1 MKGSTK
7 FKKLSELPSWVRSK
21 LYSLRLKED
30 MNKPFDEYLEMFDT
44 IVVEDCMYHSDSDYG
59 RNIAEEY
66 RKVEEKHSDFKMM
79 ALPMVV
85 IKDGLVVKNRFGE
98 EENEKPRTMTEKF
111 VRETIFNYEKL
122 DDRARHVAELL
133 KIDDGCWFDEIEFK
147 DDTIKYTFG
156 YTCMNETDYDYATIP
171 IKYMWMNDE
180 DVVADYKKMKEEEEE
195 RKRKEAERE
204 EEKKKIA
211 QEKSERSM
219 YERLKAKFEKK

>member
-7 FKKLSELPSWVRSK
+7 FKKLSELPSSVRAK

-30 MNKPFDEYLEMFDT
+30 MNKPIDEYLEMFDT

-66 RKVEEKHSDFKMM
+66 RKAEENHSDFKMM

-85 IKDGLVVKNRFGE
+85 MKDGLVIKNRFGE
-98 EENEKPRTMTEKF
+98 VESEKPRTMTEKF
-111 VRETIFNYEKL
+111 VKETIFNYEKL

-133 KIDDGCWFDEIEFK
+133 KIDKGWFDKIEFN
-147 DDTIKYTFG
+147 DDTIDYTFG

-171 IKYMWMNDE
+171 MKYMWME
-180 DVVADYKKMKEEEEE
+180 DDDVIADYKAEQKRKEEEAARKKELEE
-195 RKRKEAERE
+195 QRKKEAREKAERT
-204 EEKKKIA
+204 
-211 QEKSERSM
+211 M
-219 YERLKAKFEKK
+219 YEKLKEKFEVKK

>member
-7 FKKLSELPSWVRSK
+7 FKKLSELPQSVRAK

-30 MNKPFDEYLEMFDT
+30 MNKPIDEYLEMFDT
-44 IVVEDCMYHSDSDYG
+44 IVVDDCMYHSDSDYG

-66 RKVEEKHSDFKMM
+66 RKAEENHSNFRMM

-85 IKDGLVVKNRFGE
+85 IKDGLVIKNRFGE
-98 EENEKPRTMTEKF
+98 IENEKPRTMTEKF

-133 KIDDGCWFDEIEFK
+133 KIDKGWFDEIEFD

-156 YTCMNETDYDYATIP
+156 YTCMNETDYEFATIP
-171 IKYMWMNDE
+171 MKYMWMDDE
-180 DVVADYKKMKEEEEE
+180 DVVADYKKKKEEEEDK
-195 RKRKEAERE
+195 RRKEYEEAQRNIEMVKEKHDRAE
-204 EEKKKIA
+204 
-211 QEKSERSM
+211 
-219 YERLKAKFEKK
+219 YERLKKKYENQ